1 MECAKAALAVC
12 KDSKPILDGATPA
25 NWEAMNEVAKENGVV
40 LGVWAESIS
49 DLYDTV
55 KKLEA
60 AGNKNLVL
68 DVTGSP
74 CTSLAKYRAKLSV
87 TDWMA
92 PSSPYCLRAYPAVL

>member
-68 DVTGSP
+68 DVTGK
-74 CTSLAKYRAKLSV
+74 TAKETLAMPFWSAVPPSRTVTVASVIPLS
-87 TDWMA
+87 
-92 PSSPYCLRAYPAVL
+92 